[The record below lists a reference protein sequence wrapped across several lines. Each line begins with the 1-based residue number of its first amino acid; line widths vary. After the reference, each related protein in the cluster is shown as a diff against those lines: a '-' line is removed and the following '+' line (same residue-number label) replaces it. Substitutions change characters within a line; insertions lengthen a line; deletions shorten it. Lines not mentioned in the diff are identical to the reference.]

1 MAKGAKI
8 LTIDDERPIR
18 ETLVAYLEDS
28 DFQVIEAENG
38 VVGIEKC
45 RQEKPDLILCDLR
58 MPEMDGFDV
67 LAAVTRE
74 FPETPIIVVSGM
86 GRLSDAI
93 NALKLGAWDYLT
105 KPIEDMA
112 VLEHAINQ
120 ALERAE
126 LLRKNR
132 EYQEH
137 LEATNERLRQTLQ
150 RLKEDEEAGRRI
162 QFQLLPEPKTLFGRY
177 EFNRLLLTSL
187 FLSGDFVDYF
197 AIDNEHLGFY
207 IADVSGHG
215 VSSAFVTVLLK
226 SYMSR
231 YLELFRQGKNR
242 GILDPAR
249 ILTRLNRN
257 ILGGRFSKYLT
268 MFYGIID
275 TSENRLSYSNGGQF
289 PFPILYDGDRSQ
301 YIGGKSLPVGLFDFA
316 EYQTEI
322 LQLPAKFTLTL
333 LSDGIL
339 DTLKQS
345 KVKDKLNFLLALMDH
360 GHISMET
367 LTQQLELDR
376 VNTLP
381 DDITILL
388 ISKR

>member
-1 MAKGAKI
+1 
-8 LTIDDERPIR
+8 
-18 ETLVAYLEDS
+18 
-28 DFQVIEAENG
+28 
-38 VVGIEKC
+38 
-45 RQEKPDLILCDLR
+45 
-58 MPEMDGFDV
+58 
-67 LAAVTRE
+67 
-74 FPETPIIVVSGM
+74 
-86 GRLSDAI
+86 
-93 NALKLGAWDYLT
+93 
-105 KPIEDMA
+105 MA

-177 EFNRLLLTSL
+177 ECNRLLLTSL

-207 IADVSGHG
+207 VADVSGHG

-249 ILTRLNRN
+249 ILKRLNRN
-257 ILGGRFSKYLT
+257 ILGGGFSKYLT